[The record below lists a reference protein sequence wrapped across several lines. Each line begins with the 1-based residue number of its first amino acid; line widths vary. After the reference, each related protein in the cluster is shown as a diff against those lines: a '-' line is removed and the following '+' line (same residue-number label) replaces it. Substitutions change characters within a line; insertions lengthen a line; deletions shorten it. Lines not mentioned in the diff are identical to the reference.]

1 MPHSLTLFFAAE
13 EFYEPVTRIFVQF
26 WYVILVLA
34 VTLFALY
41 AAVHVA
47 LNKRDVRA
55 AIGWIGIIMLVPLVG
70 TILYFLLGINRI
82 QRRANKV
89 FGSRKRVESNNHDQW
104 VDENHLVGH
113 LPLDSQHLLSLYR
126 LVQRVSRR
134 PLLSGNKVEPL
145 NGGDAAYPVMLE
157 AIGKAQGSISL
168 CTYIFD
174 DDPVG
179 REFLAAL
186 KAAKERGVE
195 VRILVDAVGARYSYP
210 PIHQTMYEAGLE
222 VEIFNPSRVP
232 WKWAYANLRNHRK
245 LLIVDGKIGFT
256 GGMNIREGTQL
267 SRNPSHPIQDLHFRI
282 QGPVVAELQESFCE
296 DWTFATGN
304 TIEGPLWFPPLP
316 PVGNSSCRALSDGP
330 DEDFE
335 HIRWAILG
343 AIASAERSVRV
354 ITPYFLPD
362 AATISALNVAAMR
375 GLKVEILVPAHNN
388 LNLVQWA
395 STAHFG
401 QLLAGGCRIFE
412 TPSPF
417 DHTKLMIVDG
427 AWVMLGSA
435 NWDPRSLRLNFELNV
450 ECYDSELATQ
460 LEQLFLEKRQR
471 SHEVTKE
478 ENKGRPMSQRVRN
491 GFARLLSPYL

>member
-1 MPHSLTLFFAAE
+1 MPHSAPFLFAME
-13 EFYEPVTRIFVQF
+13 ELYAPVLRVFVQF
-26 WYVILVLA
+26 WYIILVLA
-34 VTLFALY
+34 VTSVALY

-47 LNKRDVRA
+47 LHKRDVRA
-55 AIGWIGIIMLVPLVG
+55 AIGWIGIIMLVPLFG
-70 TILYFLLGINRI
+70 TVLYFLLGINRI
-82 QRRANKV
+82 QRRANV
-89 FGSRKRVESNNHDQW
+89 LFGDRLRMESNNTDWH
-104 VDENHLVGH
+104 VDENLLVGH

-126 LVQRVSRR
+126 LVEKVSRR

-145 NGGDAAYPVMLE
+145 NGGDAAYPSMLKAIQE
-157 AIGKAQGSISL
+157 AEASISM

-179 REFLAAL
+179 REFLQAMVEAN
-186 KAAKERGVE
+186 ERGVE
-195 VRILVDAVGARYSYP
+195 VRILIDAVGARYSYP
-210 PIHQTMYEAGLE
+210 PIHQTMREAGLE

-245 LLIVDGKIGFT
+245 LLIIDGCIGFT

-267 SRNPSHPIQDLHFRI
+267 SRKPSHPIQDLHFRV

-296 DWTFATGN
+296 DWSFATGN
-304 TIEGPLWFPPLP
+304 TIEGPLWFPPLT
-316 PVGNSSCRALSDGP
+316 PVGNSCCRALSDGP

-343 AIASAERSVRV
+343 AIASAERSVRI

-362 AATISALNVAAMR
+362 AATVSALNVAAMR

-388 LNLVQWA
+388 LTLVQWA

-401 QLLAGGCRIFE
+401 QLLARGCRIFE

-427 AWVMLGSA
+427 AWVMMGSA

-450 ECYDSELATQ
+450 ECYDAELATQ

-471 SHEVTKE
+471 SHEVTKAE
-478 ENKGRPMSQRVRN
+478 SRDRPLSQRVRN